1 MATRASNEVDIMRV
15 EPSDRWVRGFLGDTA
30 VVDSHAPLL
39 FWEDDFPV
47 PSYAFPRADV
57 RTDLL
62 GPASPPTEPHPFFG
76 PHGPVHQWLD
86 LRLAGHTRQRAAWVP
101 DDPALAGHLVFSW
114 QPGALDR
121 WLEEDEEVSSHP
133 RDPHKRVDALP
144 SSRRVKVAL
153 DGVVLAESSRPV
165 LLFETG
171 LPTRYYLPREDVDLG
186 RLTARS
192 RRTHCPYKGD
202 AEEYW
207 DAPGAESVAW
217 SYANPYP
224 AVAAI
229 AGRIAF
235 YNELVDLTVDGQEVH
250 S

>member
-1 MATRASNEVDIMRV
+1 MRV
-15 EPSDRWVRGFLGDTA
+15 EPSDRWVRGFVGETA
-30 VVDSHAPLL
+30 VVDSYAPML

-47 PSYAFPRADV
+47 PSYAFARADV

-62 GPASPPTEPHPFFG
+62 GPGSPPPEPDPFFG
-76 PHGPVHQWLD
+76 PRGRVSQWYD
-86 LRLAGHTRQRAAWVP
+86 LHLGGHTVRRAAWVR
-101 DDPALAGHLVFSW
+101 DDPALAGHIVFSW
-114 QPGALDR
+114 QPGVLDR
-121 WLEEDEEVSSHP
+121 WLEEDEEVSGHP
-133 RDPHKRVDALP
+133 RDPYKRVDALP
-144 SSRRVKVAL
+144 SSRHVTVAL
-153 DGVVLAESSRPV
+153 NGAVLAESSSPV

-186 RLTARS
+186 RLTAQS

-217 SYANPYP
+217 SYARPYP

-229 AGRIAF
+229 AGRVAF
-235 YNELVDLTVDGQEVH
+235 YNELVDLAVDGKPH
-250 S
+250 T